1 MSTLVNVSIIGSI
14 IDCTRLESSRK
25 ISLGIAAQL
34 ERTHHSQRNTYYPS
48 HEDPNKAVAG
58 KKVNYTFSKF
68 GAKTSSSSDEIHK
81 HLQPKRDP
89 RGGLIPIR
97 RPDIE
102 AKPRGIKAL
111 LLRGGKFRK
120 NNKKQKRDA
129 ALNEFVKVNV
139 W

>member
-1 MSTLVNVSIIGSI
+1 M
-14 IDCTRLESSRK
+14 
-25 ISLGIAAQL
+25 AAQL
-34 ERTHHSQRNTYYPS
+34 ERMYHSQRNTYYPS
-48 HEDPNKAVAG
+48 HEGPNKAVAG

-68 GAKTSSSSDEIHK
+68 GVKGSSNEIHK
-81 HLQPKRDP
+81 HLQPKRGP

-129 ALNEFVKVNV
+129 ALNEFAKVHG